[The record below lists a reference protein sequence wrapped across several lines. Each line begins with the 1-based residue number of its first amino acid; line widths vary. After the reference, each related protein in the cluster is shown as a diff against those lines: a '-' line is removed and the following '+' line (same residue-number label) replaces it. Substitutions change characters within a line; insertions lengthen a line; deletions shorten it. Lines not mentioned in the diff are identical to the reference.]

1 MTTDTAFIVAFM
13 TFTRATYIT
22 VMVTVLSVKAVVKRF
37 IRSSFLFEYDMGF
50 HFFGYSSTVLKN
62 PFTNGFKTH
71 VFVKRMFDYV
81 SFI

>member
-1 MTTDTAFIVAFM
+1 MTTETAFVSAFM

-22 VMVTVLSVKAVVKRF
+22 VMGTVPSVKAVVKRF